1 MPLIRT
7 WSNAAVNMVC
17 WARCSR
23 SRTNV
28 WFIAPPAR
36 AGRCHTEL
44 YDRTPRRFKVIQ
56 GPKSN
61 THATSRGSS
70 TTGNWNAS
78 APPSAHSVKISDS
91 ERAGCR
97 RLPRADLDEQRGRS
111 RIVSDD
117 RARGGTERDATPAGS
132 VGDMAAS
139 GHTGAPVP
147 GRSPRR
153 TDRRRA
159 LAMRRRSPTRT
170 EVARVHEKDTKR
182 SKVEST
188 TLNLHDSCFIM

>member
-1 MPLIRT
+1 
-7 WSNAAVNMVC
+7 MVC

-56 GPKSN
+56 GPNSN

-78 APPSAHSVKISDS
+78 APPSAHSVKISDI

-153 TDRRRA
+153 TDTRRA
-159 LAMRRRSPTRT
+159 RHASPLPYSDRSR
-170 EVARVHEKDTKR
+170 ARAREGHEAFEGGVDYD
-182 SKVEST
+182 ESSR
-188 TLNLHDSCFIM
+188 LLLHYVMPAVLRIMVSIM

>member
-1 MPLIRT
+1 
-7 WSNAAVNMVC
+7 MVC

-44 YDRTPRRFKVIQ
+44 YDRTPRRFQVIQ

-111 RIVSDD
+111 RILSDD

-139 GHTGAPVP
+139 GLTGAPVLDATLV
-147 GRSPRR
+147 GQIRG
-153 TDRRRA
+153 A
-159 LAMRRRSPTRT
+159 LAMRRRPNSDRSRARAREGHEAFEGGVGHAESSRFLLHYVMP
-170 EVARVHEKDTKR
+170 EVLR
-182 SKVEST
+182 
-188 TLNLHDSCFIM
+188 IMVSI